1 MSLSNE
7 TIDLTERE
15 RQGAEWNARSREREN
30 VSPPD
35 IQTKSKSAQGKDRQS
50 LQTVGKR

>member
-7 TIDLTERE
+7 TIDPTERE

-35 IQTKSKSAQGKDRQS
+35 VQTKSKNGQGTDR
-50 LQTVGKR
+50 